1 MMKRQRGRHEAGAVD
16 LDPARVPAPAA
27 AAIDVRSLV
36 VRRGAREVLHG
47 LDLQV
52 PVGQVVGLLGP
63 SGGGKSTLMR
73 AIVGVQVTHGGEVL
87 VLGRPAGSAELRREV
102 GYTTQSPSVY
112 DDLSVAA
119 NVTYH
124 ARLLGVRDVRGEVAR
139 VLELVDLTSHA
150 DDLTRALSGGQRSRA
165 SLACSLVG
173 SPRLLELVALT
184 SHADDLTRALS
195 GGQRSRAS
203 LACSLVGSPRL
214 LVLDEPTVGLDPV
227 LRRSLW
233 DLFHRLADGG
243 TTLLVSSHVMDEA
256 ARCDRLV
263 LVRDGRVLADSTLAE
278 LLAATGTT
286 DAEQAFLT
294 LIDRSDAG
302 AADGDPR

>member
-63 SGGGKSTLMR
+63 SGGGKSTLLR
-73 AIVGVQVTHGGEVL
+73 AVVGVQVTHGGEVL
-87 VLGRPAGSAELRREV
+87 VLGRPAGSADLRREV

-112 DDLSVAA
+112 DDLSVTA
-119 NVTYH
+119 NVTYF
-124 ARLLGVRDVRGEVAR
+124 ARLLGVRDVQAEVSR
-139 VLELVDLTSHA
+139 VLELVD
-150 DDLTRALSGGQRSRA
+150 
-165 SLACSLVG
+165 
-173 SPRLLELVALT
+173 LT

-214 LVLDEPTVGLDPV
+214 LVLDEPTVGMDPV

-233 DLFHRLADGG
+233 DLFHRLADDG

-263 LVRDGRVLADSTLAE
+263 LVREGRVLADSTYPE
-278 LLAATGTT
+278 LLAATGAD

-294 LIDRSDAG
+294 LIDRSDADG
-302 AADGDPR
+302 PADGGSR

>member
-1 MMKRQRGRHEAGAVD
+1 MPQGRGLCGGWHRSRFHHMMKRQRGRHEAGAVD

-27 AAIDVRSLV
+27 AAVDVRSLV

-63 SGGGKSTLMR
+63 SGGGKSTLLR
-73 AIVGVQVTHGGEVL
+73 AVVGVQVTHGGEVL

-139 VLELVDLTSHA
+139 VLELVD
-150 DDLTRALSGGQRSRA
+150 
-165 SLACSLVG
+165 
-173 SPRLLELVALT
+173 LT